1 MNNTASLNI
10 ADSIAI
16 IGMDGRFPG
25 AKNIDKFWDNLKNG
39 RESITHFSDDE
50 LLAIG
55 IDKTI
60 IDDSNYIKAG
70 AFLEDIDLFD
80 ANFFGYNP
88 KEASA
93 IDPQHRIFLECAYSA
108 LENAGYN
115 SDKYA
120 GKIGIFAGVGW
131 NNYLLFNLNPNEDFF
146 KTALGYQ
153 TVIGN
158 EKDFLTTR
166 ISYLLNLK
174 GISIDLQTACSTSL
188 VATSIACQSLL
199 TYQSDIALAG
209 GISISSL
216 KQTGYF
222 YQEGGIL
229 SPDGHCRA
237 FDAKAQGTVPG
248 SGVGVVVLKRLEDA
262 LADGD
267 CIQAIIRGSAI
278 NNDGSGKIG
287 YTAPSIDGQAE
298 VIAEALALAEVEPE
312 TISYIETHG
321 TGTALGDPIE
331 IAALN
336 QVFQAGRGDG
346 CAIGSVKSNI
356 GHLDAAA
363 GITGLIKTVL
373 ALKHQQI
380 PPSLHFQQPNPK
392 IDFANSPF
400 YVNTELKEW
409 KTPGYPRR
417 AGVSSFGIG
426 GTNVHVVLEQAP
438 EIVVEKGCSPLP
450 ELLVISAKTETALE
464 TATDNLLRAF
474 RPKGL
479 LKDTA
484 SRRVASAK
492 AYRFAYPLGHI
503 ASRRETPLLDLAD
516 VAYTLQV
523 GRREFNYRRMV
534 VGQDIED
541 VAIAL
546 QSRDPQSVL
555 THHTQQNNHSIVFM
569 FPGQGS
575 QYVNMGEELY
585 KTEPVFREWIDRCCI
600 LLEPEL
606 GLDLRSLIY
615 PKNSELETATDK
627 LKQTQIAQPAIFI
640 IEYALAQL
648 WMSWGIKPQAGI
660 GHSIGEYVAATI
672 AGVFSL
678 EDALRLIARRGK
690 LIQQMPT
697 GSMLAVSLSEAKV
710 KELLN
715 DELSLAAINAPNLCV
730 ISGNDEAIA
739 RINEELTNKGIECR
753 HLHTSHA
760 FHSPMMD
767 SAIAP
772 LQQELAKVKLNP
784 PQMPFISCVTG
795 TWITPEE
802 ATNPNYWAKHMR
814 ETVRFAA
821 GVSELLQD
829 QEHILLEVGAGRTLS
844 TFVKRNSA
852 QAAGQIV
859 LSSLPH
865 PKETVADNA
874 FILNMLG
881 RLWLAGVEIDWCNF
895 SAHKQRQRVPLPTY
909 PFERRRY
916 WIDPLQDQANIQS
929 RGARLAPN
937 ESLGKKDNISDW
949 FYLPAWKAIPL
960 VTTSNISQDSY
971 LIFVDE
977 SGIGKQIIEQLN
989 QKDKEAIIAVYRGDN
1004 FSQDRHSY
1012 IINPT
1017 NSKDYHSLFQEISK
1031 LSNIPN
1037 KIIYLWSIDNSLN
1050 NQGINFRANDET
1062 QHFWSLIYLAQ
1073 ALEQQQLHS
1082 KFQLLVA
1089 TNNLYDVIGDETLS
1103 YESAT
1108 VLGAIAVIPQEYR
1121 DLNCRQVDLAISESN
1136 TDRMIEQLITEFT
1149 TDSADKFVAYRK
1161 HRRWVQIFEP
1171 IPITE
1176 NTPEQS
1182 KLRSGGVYLITGG
1195 MGGIGLVLAE
1205 HLARTVQAK
1214 LILLGRSSLP
1224 AKESWEEWLSSHDRE
1239 DSISQKISKIK
1250 NLEALGAEV
1259 FPLTADVCDR
1269 NQLEQAIALALERF
1283 GTINGVIHAAGVAGG
1298 GIIQLKTPEMAESVF
1313 APKVTGTL
1321 VLNKVLQAIDLDFL
1335 VLCSSLS
1342 SIVGGFGQADY
1353 CGANAFVDAF
1363 ARCNNVHCHTVAMN
1377 WDAWQEVGMAVNTH
1391 IPPEMKQWQADHL
1404 HKGLLSAEA
1413 VEVFERAL
1421 ASGLSQVIVSTQ
1433 DLAATIEENNDFLAA
1448 YSTQKTDAI
1457 SSLHKNV
1464 SQNYVAPRNEI
1475 EKTIANIWQE
1485 VIGFNQI
1492 GIYDNFF
1499 ELGGHS
1505 LLAVQVTSRLREAF
1519 YLDLPL
1525 RTLLFEAPTIAKLAA
1540 VIDEQGSST
1549 AKNDAIEQLLAE
1561 IENLS
1566 PEELEKEL
1574 AQKSQIS

>member
-1 MNNTASLNI
+1 MNQTASLNI
-10 ADSIAI
+10 TDSIAI

-25 AKNIDKFWDNLKNG
+25 AKNIDEFWDNLKHG
-39 RESITHFSDDE
+39 RESITHLTDNQ
-50 LLAIG
+50 LLTNG
-55 IDKTI
+55 VDKSVTN
-60 IDDSNYIKAG
+60 DPNYVKAG

-93 IDPQHRIFLECAYSA
+93 IDPQHRIFLECVYSA

-115 SDKYA
+115 PDKYT

-146 KTALGYQ
+146 QTALGYQ

-188 VATSIACQSLL
+188 VATSMACQSLL

-209 GISISSL
+209 GVSISSL
-216 KQTGYF
+216 KKTGYL

-237 FDAKAQGTVPG
+237 FDANAQGTVPG

-267 CIQAIIRGSAI
+267 RIDAIIRGSAI
-278 NNDGSGKIG
+278 NNDGAGKIG

-298 VIAEALALAEVEPE
+298 VIAEALALAEIEPE

-336 QVFQAGRGDG
+336 QVFRAGRGESRFSPTNY
-346 CAIGSVKSNI
+346 CALGSVKSNI

-409 KTPGYPRR
+409 KTAGYPRR

-426 GTNVHVVLEQAP
+426 GTNVHVVLEEFESQKSKVKSQK
-438 EIVVEKGCSPLP
+438 ELWQ
-450 ELLVISAKTETALE
+450 LLVISAKTETALE
-464 TATDNLLRAF
+464 TATDNLVRAF
-474 RPKGL
+474 
-479 LKDTA
+479 
-484 SRRVASAK
+484 
-492 AYRFAYPLGHI
+492 
-503 ASRRETPLLDLAD
+503 RETPLLDLGD

-523 GRREFNYRRMV
+523 GRKEFNYRRMV
-534 VGQDIED
+534 VGKDVED

-546 QSRDPQSVL
+546 QNRQPQRVL
-555 THHTQQNNHSIVFM
+555 THQTQQERHSMIFM

-575 QYVNMGEELY
+575 QYINMGKELY
-585 KTEPVFREWIDRCCI
+585 ETEPVFREWIDRCCV

-615 PKNSELETATDK
+615 PVGANRDSPLPESPLQPTH
-627 LKQTQIAQPAIFI
+627 IAQPAIFT

-648 WMSWGIKPQAGI
+648 WISWGIKPQAAI

-672 AGVFSL
+672 AGVFDL
-678 EDALRLIARRGK
+678 EDALCLVARRGK

-697 GSMLAVSLSEAKV
+697 GSMLAVSLSETEVGALCLRQLRKR
-710 KELLN
+710 ETPLQN
-715 DELSLAAINAPNLCV
+715 DELSLAASNAPNLCV

-739 RINEELTNKGIECR
+739 RINEELTNKGVECR

-767 SAIAP
+767 GAIAP
-772 LQQELAKVKLNP
+772 LQQELAKIKLNP
-784 PQMPFISCVTG
+784 PQMPFISNVTG
-795 TWITPEE
+795 TWITAEE

-814 ETVRFAA
+814 QTVRFAA

-829 QEHILLEVGAGRTLS
+829 NNHILLEVGAGRTLS
-844 TFVKRNSA
+844 TFVKRNST

-865 PKETVADNA
+865 PKETTGDKPNGMAKSTTAAQTLRA

-881 RLWLAGVEIDWCNF
+881 RLWLAGVEIDWDNF
-895 SAHKQRQRVPLPTY
+895 SVHQKHHRVPLPTY
-909 PFERRRY
+909 PFERQRY
-916 WIDPLQDQANIQS
+916 WIDPPQAQENQS
-929 RGARLAPN
+929 RGARLVLN
-937 ESLGKKDNISDW
+937 ESSDKKDNISDW
-949 FYLPAWKAIPL
+949 FYIPTWKAVPL
-960 VTTSNISQDSY
+960 VTTSNTSQESY
-971 LIFVDE
+971 LVFIDK
-977 SGIGKQIIEQLN
+977 SGVGEQIIEKLRQN
-989 QKDKEAIIAVYRGDN
+989 GKKAIAVYSGEN

-1012 IINPT
+1012 TINPT
-1017 NSKDYHSLFQEISK
+1017 NPEDYHSLLKAIAQSD
-1031 LSNIPN
+1031 NIPT
-1037 KIIYLWSIDNSLN
+1037 KILHLWSISPHPSVSLSPSLVIS
-1050 NQGINFRANDET
+1050 QS
-1062 QHFWSLIYLAQ
+1062 FWNLIYLAQ
-1073 ALEQQQLHS
+1073 ALQQQPQN
-1082 KFQLLVA
+1082 KIQILVA

-1103 YESAT
+1103 HDTAT
-1108 VLGAIAVIPQEYR
+1108 VLGAIKVIPQEYP

-1136 TDRMIEQLITEFT
+1136 TDRLIEQLITEFT

-1161 HRRWVQIFEP
+1161 HRRWVQTFEP
-1171 IPITE
+1171 IPL
-1176 NTPEQS
+1176 NTQDNS
-1182 KLRSGGVYLITGG
+1182 KLRQGGVYLITGG
-1195 MGGIGLVLAE
+1195 MGGVGLVLAE

-1214 LILLGRSSLP
+1214 LILLGRSQLP
-1224 AKESWEEWLSSHDRE
+1224 TKEAWEEWLSSHDAN
-1239 DSISQKISKIK
+1239 DSISQKINKIK

-1259 FPLTADVCDR
+1259 LPLTADVGDR
-1269 NQLEQAIALALERF
+1269 NSMEQAIALALERF

-1298 GIIQLKTPEMAESVF
+1298 GIIQLKTPEMAEKVF

-1321 VLNKVLQAIDLDFL
+1321 VLNEVLQAIDLDFL
-1335 VLCSSLS
+1335 VLCSSLT

-1353 CGANAFVDAF
+1353 CAANAFLDTF
-1363 ARCNNVHCHTVAMN
+1363 ARSNNVHNHTVAIN
-1377 WDAWQEVGMAVNTH
+1377 WDAWQEVGMAINTDV
-1391 IPPEMKQWQADHL
+1391 PPEMKQWQADHL
-1404 HKGLLSAEA
+1404 HQGLLSAEA
-1413 VEVFERAL
+1413 VKVFDYAL

-1433 DLAATIEENNDFLAA
+1433 DLAKAIAQNNSFLAS
-1448 YSTQKTDAI
+1448 YQTQAL
-1457 SSLHKNV
+1457 SSSHQNQN
-1464 SQNYVAPRNEI
+1464 QNYVAPSNEI
-1475 EKTIANIWQE
+1475 AKTIAKIWQE
-1485 VIGFNQI
+1485 VIGFEKI
-1492 GIYDNFF
+1492 GIHDNFF

-1505 LLAVQVTSRLREAF
+1505 LLAVQVTSRLRETF
-1519 YLDLPL
+1519 KLDLPL
-1525 RTLLFEAPTIAKLAA
+1525 RTLLFETPTIAQLAA
-1540 VIDEQGSST
+1540 VIGKETTSADET
-1549 AKNDAIEQLLAE
+1549 EPMEQLLAE

-1566 PEELEKEL
+1566 PEELAQQL
-1574 AQKSQIS
+1574 ARQS